1 MVVKLGVKASEP
13 QLRKTFDTIDED
25 GGGSLGFEEF
35 QNWLAEGSSGDDETF
50 VGLAAGLLT
59 EVQRSKD
66 ALLIQAASKFNL
78 DRVKHWIGEGA
89 DKNAKDSVESAILHC
104 TEDTP
109 CNEKKLSF
117 DAIIPCT
124 HTEIGGRH
132 CTLQC
137 LH

>member
-1 MVVKLGVKASEP
+1 MVVKLGVKASEL

-25 GGGSLGFEEF
+25 DGGSLGFEEF

-50 VGLAAGLLT
+50 VGLSAGLVT

-89 DKNAKDSVESAILHC
+89 DKNAKDSVHSVILHH
-104 TEDTP
+104 
-109 CNEKKLSF
+109 
-117 DAIIPCT
+117 I
-124 HTEIGGRH
+124 
-132 CTLQC
+132 
-137 LH
+137 